1 MLLYIL
7 RRIAILIPVY
17 LGLTLSTFTLIRLV
31 PGDAV
36 EIMMGER
43 MVDPELHARALERLG
58 LDKPLIVQY
67 WDYLTGILTGD
78 FGQSFR
84 TRTPVLQDFFAH
96 FVPTLELALC
106 AIVIASVV
114 GVSLGIFAAL
124 RRGTWI
130 DYTLMSGA
138 LAGYSMPIYLL
149 GPILTVYSPIIS
161 ACCPLLVS
169 YLSRSF

>member
-58 LDKPLIVQY
+58 LDKLSFYDEPIKFNSGNA
-67 WDYLTGILTGD
+67 DPHGD
-78 FGQSFR
+78 
-84 TRTPVLQDFFAH
+84 P
-96 FVPTLELALC
+96 EW
-106 AIVIASVV
+106 IINN
-114 GVSLGIFAAL
+114 GIFADFK
-124 RRGTWI
+124 GEK
-130 DYTLMSGA
+130 S
-138 LAGYSMPIYLL
+138 
-149 GPILTVYSPIIS
+149 
-161 ACCPLLVS
+161 
-169 YLSRSF
+169 